1 MKLRKYLAN
10 NVQEAMY
17 QVKQDLGRD
26 AIILSTRRIRSG
38 GIFGLFSKNMIEVTA
53 ASDIQAADSGT
64 LPEAKPSGLEHEVRE
79 LKSLLLGFQK
89 NPVRETGR
97 DTHLLNKM
105 KMILEENE
113 VEAHLINEMCL
124 NALERLNGKELKEEI
139 RVRSEIKQEIIKHM
153 AFFKNRNTTRPH
165 IIAFVGPTGVGK
177 TTSIAKLAADLIL
190 NQKKNIALI
199 TTDTYRIA
207 AVEQLKTYA
216 DIMNIP
222 IEVVYTT
229 EDLKISLSKYKDF
242 DSLLIDTSG
251 ISPKNKFQM
260 IELKGL
266 LETCK
271 PQDVFLVMS
280 ASTRTKDLK
289 KIYDDYKMFDVNGLM
304 FTKLDETHVY
314 GALLNITNYARCPL
328 EYITTGQTVP
338 DDIERAELDKV
349 AKIILGECGYGR
361 SS

>member
-10 NVQEAMY
+10 NVKDAMY
-17 QVKQDLGRD
+17 QVKQDLGSD

-38 GIFGLFSKNMIEVTA
+38 GIFGLFSRNMIEVTA
-53 ASDIQAADSGT
+53 ASDIQPSDSGAS
-64 LPEAKPSGLEHEVRE
+64 PEKKHGNLEKDVRE
-79 LKSLLLGFQK
+79 LKSLLLGFQ
-89 NPVRETGR
+89 NPGAENGR
-97 DTHLLNKM
+97 DTHLINKM
-105 KMILEENE
+105 KMILKENE
-113 VEAHLINEMCL
+113 VESHLINEMCL
-124 NALERLNGKELKEEI
+124 NALERLNGRELKEEA

-153 AFFKNRNTTRPH
+153 AFFKNTNTTRPQ
-165 IIAFVGPTGVGK
+165 ILAFVGPTGVGK
-177 TTSIAKLAADLIL
+177 TTSIAKLAADLII
-190 NQKKNIALI
+190 NQKKKIALI

-216 DIMNIP
+216 DIMNLP
-222 IEVVYTT
+222 VEVVYTP
-229 EDLKISLSKYKDF
+229 EDLKTSLKKYKDF
-242 DSLLIDTSG
+242 DNVLVDTSG

-266 LETCK
+266 LETCE
-271 PQDVFLVMS
+271 PHDVFLVMS

-289 KIYDDYKMFDVNGLM
+289 KIYDDYKMFNVNGLI
-304 FTKLDETHVY
+304 FTKLDETYVY

-349 AKIILGECGYGR
+349 AKIILGESGYGR